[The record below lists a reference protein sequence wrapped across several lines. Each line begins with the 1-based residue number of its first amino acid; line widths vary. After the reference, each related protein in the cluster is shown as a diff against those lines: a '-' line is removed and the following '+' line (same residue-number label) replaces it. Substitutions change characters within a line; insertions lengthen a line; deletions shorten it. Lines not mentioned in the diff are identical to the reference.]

1 MLITYNKSMRTL
13 VLLLILVVPLTL
25 PAQGTGALAKMDK
38 LASQALHVKPMLP
51 KKISTKV
58 PALPPA
64 TTQRWTHLERVVHRH
79 IQPSANVRVAN
90 YAKRHEAYAQ
100 YAEVMNT
107 FLKFKK
113 EADAFLYYRAQQ
125 VQNAPLAG
133 EETRQWLER
142 IYEVE
147 RQLNTLR
154 GVIRAEEITLRRA
167 YAYLNDVI
175 VEITPNLKPFK
186 VPQIHFKRTDRIYK
200 QREFFLHEPILPK
213 RLIKNFKTLWSDH
226 YKRPENLQIA
236 IFNDCSLFVSDFLQW
251 YKKGALFGQDRVTFF
266 TNAQDLLKR
275 ISQGYIKPDV
285 IITDILSEDGMGG
298 IFLAQE
304 LRNQQ
309 YNGVILA
316 LTGYKEKEI
325 SGPLFMSYGFDGM
338 ISNPKN
344 DTTPELRRRMNQALD
359 TYFYYRNNNGWK
371 R

>member
-1 MLITYNKSMRTL
+1 MRTL
-13 VLLLILVVPLTL
+13 TLLLMLAVPLTL

-38 LASQALHVKPMLP
+38 LASQALHVKPVLP
-51 KKISTKV
+51 QKV
-58 PALPPA
+58 PARTPVLPPI
-64 TTQRWTHLERVVHRH
+64 TTQHWAHLEHVVHRH
-79 IQPSANVRVAN
+79 IQPTANVRVAN
-90 YAKRHEAYAQ
+90 YAKRHEARAQ
-100 YAEVMNT
+100 YAEVMSE

-113 EADAFLYYRAQQ
+113 EADIFLYYRAQQ

-147 RQLNTLR
+147 HQLNTLR
-154 GVIRAEEITLRRA
+154 GVIRAEDIALKRA
-167 YAYLNDVI
+167 YTYLNDVI

-213 RLIKNFKTLWSDH
+213 RLVKNLKTLWSAN
-226 YKRPENLQIA
+226 YTRPENLQIA
-236 IFNDCSLFVSDFLQW
+236 IFNDCPFFIDDFLQW
-251 YKKGALFGQDRVTFF
+251 YKQGTLFGQDQVVFF
-266 TNAQDLLKR
+266 TSAQDLLTR
-275 ISQGYIKPDV
+275 IAQGHIQPDV
-285 IITDILSEDGMGG
+285 IITDILSDDGMGG

-316 LTGYKEKEI
+316 LSAYEEKEI
-325 SGPLFMSYGFDGM
+325 SGPLFMAYGFDGM

-344 DTTPELRRRMNQALD
+344 DTTPELRRRMNQALN
-359 TYFYYRNNNGWK
+359 TYFYYRNNHGWE